1 MPDVNIAPFNI
12 VMQVGEIW
20 VAPVGTTQPLVNLAT
35 PAGPWT
41 LLGTAGK
48 LDYDTDA
55 VHVIMEHTVE
65 EWMGAGS
72 TMARKAQRTAEAIR
86 ATVKLADMSFEA
98 LRYALNSNP
107 ITTVAAASGIPG
119 SKALPFYQ
127 GSVVQT
133 IAACIRGFSPYSGDT
148 NSFSQVEIPNAYN
161 AAGWDIGMLK
171 GATPWAYT
179 LDLRG
184 MIDPAN
190 QSSALRAG
198 RWIAYTAAAL
208 P

>member
-1 MPDVNIAPFNI
+1 MPNLAPFNI
-12 VMQVGEIW
+12 LMQVGEIW
-20 VAPVGTTQPLVNLAT
+20 VAPVGTAFPAINLAT
-35 PAGPWT
+35 PAGPWA
-41 LLGTAGK
+41 LLGNAGK

-55 VHVIMEHTVE
+55 VHVIMEQTVD

-127 GSVVQT
+127 GPDVNNLAVL
-133 IAACIRGFSPYSGDT
+133 IRGFSPYSGDA
-148 NSFSQVEIPNAYN
+148 NSFSQVEMPNAYN
-161 AAGWDIGMLK
+161 AGGWDIGQVK

-179 LDLRG
+179 LDLKG
-184 MIDPAN
+184 LIDPAN
-190 QSSALRAG
+190 PSNALRAG